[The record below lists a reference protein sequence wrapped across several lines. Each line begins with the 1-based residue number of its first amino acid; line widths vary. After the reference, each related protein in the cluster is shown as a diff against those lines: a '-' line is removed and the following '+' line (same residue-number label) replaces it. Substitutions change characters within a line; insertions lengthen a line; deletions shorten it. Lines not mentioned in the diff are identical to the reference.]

1 MTSYESLGDV
11 KEKGTVFVLRSAYAF
26 LFAATLFGL
35 ATTLFYIH
43 AGSTSGTYLATL
55 SAIINGVAAW
65 HYNEIIKVRLG
76 EAITQGSEWKIDALR
91 HGDWIV
97 TMPLLILKLHALVG
111 SSSDHDTILSTVD
124 LAAFIA
130 ALMIAL
136 GAFARLGF
144 EEMVGFW
151 KGDND
156 KDKMDG
162 YDKVVGAG
170 LYLGSIACLVLL
182 LIDLFNLFSDLET
195 PTIVYAFFLVW
206 PAYAVV
212 ALLACLIRQFTDPTE
227 YPRFVA
233 LAKDVSF
240 ASLDVF
246 SKAVFGWHTCS
257 QAFGY
262 HILGS

>member
-1 MTSYESLGDV
+1 MASYESLGDV

-26 LFAATLFGL
+26 LLATALFCA
-35 ATTLFYIH
+35 ATTLYYIN
-43 AGSTSGTYLATL
+43 AGSTQGTYLAAL

-65 HYNEIIKVRLG
+65 HYYEIVKVRMG
-76 EAITQGSEWKIDALR
+76 EAISKGSEWKIDALR
-91 HGDWIV
+91 HGDWVV
-97 TMPLLILKLHALVG
+97 TMPLLVLKLHALLG
-111 SSSDHDTILSTVD
+111 NGSDHDTILDGVD
-124 LAAFIA
+124 LAAFIS

-136 GAFARLGF
+136 GAIARLGYD
-144 EEMVGFW
+144 EMRGFW
-151 KGDND
+151 YGD
-156 KDKMDG
+156 MDG
-162 YDKVVGAG
+162 YDKIVGVV

-182 LIDLFNLFSDLET
+182 LIDLFNLYSGFDT
-195 PTIVYAFFLVW
+195 PTVVYAFFLVW
-206 PAYAVV
+206 PAYAVI
-212 ALLACLIRQFTDPTE
+212 ALLACLIRQFTDPNE

-240 ASLDVF
+240 ASLDIF

>member
-1 MTSYESLGDV
+1 MASYESLGDV

-26 LFAATLFGL
+26 LLAAALFGL
-35 ATTLFYIH
+35 AATLFYIH
-43 AGSTSGTYLATL
+43 AGSTTGTYLAAL

-65 HYNEIIKVRLG
+65 HYKEIIKVRAG
-76 EAITQGSEWKIDALR
+76 EVITKGSEWKIDALR
-91 HGDWIV
+91 HGDWVV
-97 TMPLLILKLHALVG
+97 TMPLLVLKLHALVG
-111 SSSDHDTILSTVD
+111 SGSDHDTLLSTVD

-136 GAFARLGF
+136 GAFARLGY
-144 EEMVGFW
+144 EEMEGFW
-151 KGDND
+151 SGS
-156 KDKMDG
+156 MDG
-162 YDKVVGAG
+162 YDKVVGAV

-240 ASLDVF
+240 ASLDIF